1 MLLDL
6 TNACFAADARQNV
19 NPIRRILQA
28 EYTERLINIVLNKN
42 KQRKY
47 DHLTVSA
54 AFDNLNHINK
64 YISKVHGVDKPTKA
78 HRKYLAY
85 RIHKT
90 LYD

>member
-19 NPIRRILQA
+19 NPVRRTLQV
-28 EYTERLINIVLNKN
+28 EYTERLISIVLNKN
-42 KQRKY
+42 KKGKH

-54 AFDNLNHINK
+54 AFDNLNHIKK
-64 YISKVHGVDKPTKA
+64 YISKVHGVDEPTKA